1 MSSAIVAIKPESFG
15 DLRAANLVCTCLS
28 LDRIEIFDLHTQS
41 DGVESRRCTDF
52 ARQPCF
58 AQVLPFQSSRHN
70 ANHSIV
76 SGEPPKHPVFSK
88 VTGTICDM
96 TCELIN
102 AGNVFEKHLLESYLA
117 ENQTD
122 PVTNEP
128 ATVEDY
134 IELKGSPI
142 LSRPLGLHRSSRHCA
157 PSSCKFNFPAIVI
170 TSLSIGMGCNCS

>member
-1 MSSAIVAIKPESFG
+1 MTLRPGHRQAIYPVRETRKSCWTVCALHLLVECRRPLSLSSQKV
-15 DLRAANLVCTCLS
+15 LVIFAQQIWACTCLG

-52 ARQPCF
+52 ARQPCS
-58 AQVLPFQSSRHN
+58 AQVLPFQSSRPN
-70 ANHSIV
+70 ANPSIV

-134 IELKGSPI
+134 IELKGFAH
-142 LSRPLGLHRSSRHCA
+142 LL
-157 PSSCKFNFPAIVI
+157 K
-170 TSLSIGMGCNCS
+170 